1 MANPRVIIIGGG
13 FGGLNAAKSL
23 KKADVDLLV
32 IDKTNHHCFQPLLYQ
47 VATAALSSGN
57 IAFPIREVLRDQANT
72 QVIMANVDSIDK
84 NNHTVFISNGETIEY
99 DYLIVA
105 TGATHSY
112 FGHPEWE
119 AYAPGLK
126 TVIDAAIIRE
136 KILLA
141 FELGERCEDLKDAQ
155 KYLRF
160 VIVGAGPTGVEMAG
174 AIAEIA
180 RKTLFKNFRKI
191 KPEQSKIYLIEG
203 LGQVLSTYPPKLGSY
218 ARRALEK
225 MGVTVM
231 TDTKVTKVT
240 AEGVFIGDE
249 FIEAANIIWAAG
261 NEASPLLKTL
271 DVALDRQGRALVE
284 PDLSI
289 PGHPDVFV
297 IGDAA
302 CLKDDKGVCLP
313 GLAPVA
319 LQEGRYVAR
328 LIAKKIPKKDRKPFR
343 YFDKGTMATIGKAKA
358 VAVMKKLTLSG
369 YIAWLAWGFIHI
381 LYLISFQN
389 KFIVMTQWMFMYLTG
404 KRQMRLISRPIGDD
418 SDIHSIKDNP
428 EEILE
433 HPKHGE

>member
-13 FGGLNAAKSL
+13 FGGMNAAKSL
-23 KKADVDLLV
+23 KHADVDLLV

-47 VATAALSSGN
+47 VATAALSSGS
-57 IAFPIREVLRDQANT
+57 IANPIREVLRNQANT

-84 NNHTVFISNGETIEY
+84 NNHTVLISNGETIEY

-126 TVIDAAIIRE
+126 TVIDAVIIRE

-141 FELGERCEDLKDAQ
+141 FELGERCEDLKDAE

-203 LGQVLSTYPPKLGSY
+203 LGQVLSTYPPKLGAY
-218 ARRALEK
+218 ARRELES

-231 TDTKVTKVT
+231 TDTKVTEVT
-240 AEGVFIGDE
+240 ADGVFIGDE

-271 DVALDRQGRALVE
+271 NVALDKQGRALVE
-284 PDLSI
+284 PDLSL
-289 PGHPDVFV
+289 PGHPEVFV

-302 CLKDDKGVCLP
+302 CLKDDKGFCLP

-319 LQEGRYVAR
+319 IQEGHYVAR
-328 LIAKKIPKKDRKPFR
+328 IITKKILKKDRKPFR

-358 VAVMKKLTLSG
+358 VAVTKKLTMTG
-369 YIAWLAWGFIHI
+369 YIAWLAWCFIHI
-381 LYLISFQN
+381 LYLISFRN
-389 KFIVMTQWMFMYLTG
+389 KFIVMISWMFMYMTGRVQYAPDLTAH
-404 KRQMRLISRPIGDD
+404 RR
-418 SDIHSIKDNP
+418 
-428 EEILE
+428 
-433 HPKHGE
+433 